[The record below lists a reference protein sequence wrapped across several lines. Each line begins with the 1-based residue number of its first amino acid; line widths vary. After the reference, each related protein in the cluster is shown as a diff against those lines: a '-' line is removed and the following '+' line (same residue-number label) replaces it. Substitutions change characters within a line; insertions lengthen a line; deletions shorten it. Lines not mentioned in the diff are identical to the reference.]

1 MNHMKPLKKTAFAAA
16 GVAGGVALL
25 GAGMYLLWNSKKMK
39 AIRTVRRVEKILAR
53 TGEALQSVSEIV

>member
-1 MNHMKPLKKTAFAAA
+1 MEKNG

-25 GAGMYLLWNSKKMK
+25 GTGMYLFWNSKKMR
-39 AIRTVRRVEKILAR
+39 ALRAVRRVEKILSR

>member
-1 MNHMKPLKKTAFAAA
+1 MGNMKTLKKTAFAAA

-25 GAGMYLLWNSKKMK
+25 GTGMYLFWNSKKMR
-39 AIRTVRRVEKILAR
+39 ALRAVRRVEKILSR